1 MNLVTVICVTPT
13 YEELTLKKHACLLG
27 T

>member
-1 MNLVTVICVTPT
+1 MNPVTVTCVTPM